1 MTLAPPRPTG
11 YRCREHPGESV
22 TWRGKG
28 CTRCPTRK
36 AKRKTSQPS
45 DDTERQYWT

>member
-1 MTLAPPRPTG
+1 MTVAPPRSTG
-11 YRCREHPGESV
+11 YRCREHPGEPV

-28 CTRCPTRK
+28 CTRCPNRK
-36 AKRKTSQPS
+36 SKREASQPS